1 MAPGGLE
8 LSKKSRRERRYLRSR
23 RGLSHAAMVARVGKG
38 KDYRTFRS
46 GASLSQVFSLC
57 TCSFQEEAKCP

>member
-46 GASLSQVFSLC
+46 GKFKPDFLSLHVFLPRRS
-57 TCSFQEEAKCP
+57 